1 MKNYKK
7 TARRT
12 VARHTAHGISKSDA
26 KENGT
31 ISSIGTER
39 NYRQS
44 LSNYLEWCDENEVH
58 PDFRANSS
66 TLRQYLEE
74 RSEWIQ
80 QKSLDLERQALQMI
94 FKQKLPFL
102 RSIRESI
109 YEKRSYTLS
118 QVKAIV
124 AHQNERNA
132 ISTWLAFFAGLR
144 AHETATIMPLD
155 EREFSKGRDWD
166 SKLFIGLPSHI
177 TYTVAG
183 KGGLIRRVAVPQW
196 LSIRLEAK
204 RIPPKKVKDREVIYF
219 ANYDI
224 GFGQAWSQSFYS
236 ASQITLGFSRGGHG
250 LRHSY
255 AKWRLQNILAH
266 LGTHQQIYQMRLEKQ
281 ALLILSQELGH
292 FRLDIVYCY
301 LR

>member
-12 VARHTAHGISKSDA
+12 VARHTAHGIPKSDA
-26 KENGT
+26 KKNGT

-44 LSNYLEWCDENEVH
+44 LSNYLEWCDENGVH
-58 PDFRANSS
+58 PDFRANFS

-118 QVKAIV
+118 QVKVIV
-124 AHQNERNA
+124 VHQNERNA

-144 AHETATIMPLD
+144 AHEAATIMPLY
-155 EREFSKGRDWD
+155 EREFSKNRDWD
-166 SKLFIGLPSHI
+166 SKLFIGLPSHMI
-177 TYTVAG
+177 YTVIG

-204 RIPPKKVKDREVIYF
+204 RITSKKVKDREIIYF

-224 GFGQAWSQSFYS
+224 GFGQAWSQSFSS
-236 ASQITLGFSRGGHG
+236 ASQIALGFSHGGHG

-255 AKWRLQNILAH
+255 AKWRLQNLLKH
-266 LGTHQQIYQMRLEKQ
+266 LEIHQQIDLMCFEKQ